1 MGKFKIY
8 NDKTGKF
15 RFFLKTKKN
24 QIIFISDAY
33 NSKSNCI
40 SRIMLIKKH
49 ALEDSKYE
57 RLTSNLG
64 FSYFNLK
71 DSNGQIIGTSER
83 YFSKIERENAISS
96 IKKNASEATVD
107 CLTYML

>member
-8 NDKTGKF
+8 NDKIGKF

-24 QIIFISDAY
+24 QIIFISNAY
-33 NSKSNCI
+33 SSKSICI
-40 SRIMLIKKH
+40 SRIMFMKKH

-57 RLTSNLG
+57 RLTSNLR

-83 YFSKIERENAISS
+83 YFSKINREKAISS
-96 IKKNASEATVD
+96 IKQNASEATVD
-107 CLTYML
+107 GLTYKI